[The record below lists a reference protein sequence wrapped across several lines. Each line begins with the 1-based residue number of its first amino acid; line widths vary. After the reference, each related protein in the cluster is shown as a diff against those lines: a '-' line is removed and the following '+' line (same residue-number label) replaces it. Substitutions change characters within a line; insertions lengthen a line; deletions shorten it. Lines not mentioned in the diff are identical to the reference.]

1 MGAGDAGARAALEK
15 RGPAALQLRSLE
27 DMLRFAEQ
35 VVKAKLCAPADS
47 AAMVAMKLQ
56 AGAELGFS
64 PIQALSVMTAING
77 RVGIMGVG
85 ALARLRS
92 SGLLGGPIKMGI
104 DGEGEKRY
112 GWIETY
118 RKGDTE
124 PIHTSFTV
132 QEAKRAGLWGKQGP
146 WTAYPDDMLEWRA
159 VGRHCKRH
167 WSDVLLGVDIAET
180 IDVTPL
186 TVLPER
192 VEAGP
197 DPLLKALPETTIP
210 VDDSTVAVS
219 ILERQE
225 RPGRVG
231 YRCSDGQW
239 YGTDKAD
246 MIAELDQF
254 VGTGELL
261 RFSYSLSLVGNKR
274 VIDAWEAVA

>member
-1 MGAGDAGARAALEK
+1 MGAQDARARAALERK
-15 RGPAALQLRSLE
+15 GPTALALRSLD

-35 VVKAKLCAPADS
+35 VVKAKLCAASDS

-92 SGLLGGPIKMGI
+92 SGLLIGQIAMGV
-104 DGEGEKRY
+104 DGEGDKRC
-112 GWIETY
+112 GWIQTR
-118 RKGDTE
+118 RKNEHQDIRTE
-124 PIHTSFTV
+124 FTV
-132 QEAKRAGLWGKQGP
+132 SEAKRAGLWGKAGP

-180 IDVTPL
+180 IDVTPI
-186 TVLPER
+186 TALPVRE
-192 VEAGP
+192 EAGP
-197 DPLLKALPETTIP
+197 DPLLKALPESTIP
-210 VDDSTVAVS
+210 VDDSTAAVS

-239 YGTDKAD
+239 YGTDKPE
-246 MIAELDQF
+246 MIAELDNF

-261 RFSYSLSLVGNKR
+261 RFSYSLAGSKR
-274 VIDAWEAVA
+274 VIDTWEAVA